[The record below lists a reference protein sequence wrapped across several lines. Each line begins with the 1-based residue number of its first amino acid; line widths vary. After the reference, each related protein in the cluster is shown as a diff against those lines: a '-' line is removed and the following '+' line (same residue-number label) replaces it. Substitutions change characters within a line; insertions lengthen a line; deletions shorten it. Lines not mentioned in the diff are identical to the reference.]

1 MKYDFTRCNNLN
13 FKVKEE
19 GVEKTGYLKISSEGK
34 VDIFYFDGEKIFDPG
49 VQIDVPV
56 RCIHFLNIESF
67 SRWAE
72 RHELEIIPRDPET
85 YEDWKV
91 GDIVCS
97 LKSLLVCTVVAQ
109 LGEIT
114 FLEPLGGSI
123 TPCFY
128 TSRGMKECY
137 KLVLTD
143 YEKEILKA
151 QGEKNTECP
160 FQKGDRV
167 LVRDT
172 DEETWRFETFDSYE
186 GSNEFPYCCEF
197 ECYHQ
202 CIPLNEKTWKLLG
215 TTDEYKEEE

>member
-1 MKYDFTRCNNLN
+1 MKYDFKRCNNLN

-19 GVEKTGYLKISSEGK
+19 GVEKTGYLKISSKGK
-34 VDIFYFDGEKIFDPG
+34 VDIFYYDEEKIFDPA
-49 VQIDVPV
+49 VQTDVPV
-56 RCIHFLNIESF
+56 RAIHFLNIESF

-72 RHELEIIPRDPET
+72 RHELEIIPRDPKT
-85 YEDWKV
+85 YVDWKV

-114 FLEPLGGSI
+114 FLERLRGSI
-123 TPCFY
+123 TPYFY
-128 TSRGMKECY
+128 TSRGMKEYY

-186 GSNEFPYCCEF
+186 GGNEFPFECKF
-197 ECYHQ
+197 ECYRQ
-202 CIPLNEKTWKLLG
+202 CIPLNEKT
-215 TTDEYKEEE
+215 